1 MEKPRLPRLTYNW
14 ISSLGAFVAISMAL
28 VIIVMLIINFTME
41 QTTAYF
47 GIFLYMV
54 LPGILIGGLVL
65 IPVGM
70 YRQWRRWK
78 RGEELPPI
86 SGP

>member
-1 MEKPRLPRLTYNW
+1 MEQPRLPRLAYNW

-41 QTTAYF
+41 QTSAYF

-54 LPGILIGGLVL
+54 LPGILIFGRPYPDRYVP
-65 IPVGM
+65 PVAALEA
-70 YRQWRRWK
+70 R
-78 RGEELPPI
+78 
-86 SGP
+86 